1 MASVY
6 SKEDLSFKGCALVP
20 ITNLINAISMV
31 VKVFGC
37 SMEVKV
43 LEKLDKIRGDIPR
56 AKFKSQMTEKLEVKD

>member
-1 MASVY
+1 M
-6 SKEDLSFKGCALVP
+6 VP

-43 LEKLDKIRGDIPR
+43 LEKLDKIHGDIPSAEFLSR
-56 AKFKSQMTEKLEVKD
+56 LIEKLEVKD